1 MNIMDI
7 VKTTYAFDTNQLPK
21 DVLSFTD
28 EKFYGFVKEILGKTA
43 ADLLQIQAINNVPS
57 FLLSNDVCAVIE
69 LDIDSKELDE
79 LRQKISFS
87 CRDGTCRVKVGIK
100 NDFKYLK
107 RLLLS
112 KLEENGK
119 IKPRQKQTTT
129 KIYSTPSVLT
139 KENHV
144 EFIHTSIKKWVED
157 TKENVNLDNLELKP
171 GADYT
176 LTITDN
182 DNDLEG
188 SIRCK
193 CGVKIKLRKRDGKFQ
208 ITNFYKHLRSLTCS
222 MIKEKK
228 NHSQQH
234 QMLHNIIDNNNYD
247 VENNNNYQTTD
258 SLPATPQQSLSQTF
272 LNLPTSSSYRANVS
286 SSSMTKGTKRIS
298 SNLTSTYSQQLSSA
312 AKRHKK

>member
-1 MNIMDI
+1 MDI

-188 SIRCK
+188 SIR
-193 CGVKIKLRKRDGKFQ
+193 
-208 ITNFYKHLRSLTCS
+208 Y
-222 MIKEKK
+222 
-228 NHSQQH
+228 
-234 QMLHNIIDNNNYD
+234 
-247 VENNNNYQTTD
+247 
-258 SLPATPQQSLSQTF
+258 P
-272 LNLPTSSSYRANVS
+272 
-286 SSSMTKGTKRIS
+286 
-298 SNLTSTYSQQLSSA
+298 
-312 AKRHKK
+312 

>member
-57 FLLSNDVCAVIE
+57 FLL
-69 LDIDSKELDE
+69 K
-79 LRQKISFS
+79 
-87 CRDGTCRVKVGIK
+87 
-100 NDFKYLK
+100 
-107 RLLLS
+107 
-112 KLEENGK
+112 ENGK

-188 SIRCK
+188 SIR
-193 CGVKIKLRKRDGKFQ
+193 
-208 ITNFYKHLRSLTCS
+208 S
-222 MIKEKK
+222 
-228 NHSQQH
+228 
-234 QMLHNIIDNNNYD
+234 
-247 VENNNNYQTTD
+247 
-258 SLPATPQQSLSQTF
+258 TPQQSLSQTF